1 MLDKILK
8 RPWIVIFIITAI
20 TFLFAFQIPQLSF
33 KTSIY
38 DLVIEDLPATHRYQT
53 FKDQFGS
60 DEIIRVVIKS
70 DNIFNPATF
79 KKIEELSEI
88 AAKIK
93 GVRRIISLPGIR
105 KSVDIS
111 GEGSLEKFV
120 DVLDAVNLF
129 QKNLFST
136 DHKSTAITL
145 VLAQDVDTEM
155 VIKDVKKMIADA
167 PENLSLYQIG
177 MPLVSQALARLTE
190 KDFFHL
196 PPITFLLIAIVLL
209 CLYRNLLHLV
219 LPLVCVIFALTWTFG
234 FMALTRIPLSMLT
247 LIVPVFLIAVGTA
260 YCLHIVSEYLTQA
273 KVAESPQEAVR
284 ATFTTATFPTI
295 LAVVTT
301 AIGLGSLLINKITT
315 IREFAVFSCLGLF
328 SLLIVLL
335 TLLPAAM
342 ALMPPPKNRKRIEK
356 ARFLDRMLAWVVRL
370 DLHHQ
375 RITLPILGITTLIC
389 LIGIFQIRVETNP
402 VSYFKEDI
410 PVSRNFHDIYQDLS
424 GSFPINI
431 LMQGGR
437 EGYFEDPEHVAEIA
451 QLQKFIDTLPG
462 VDKTI
467 SFADYMQLVN
477 YASNRYE
484 PMYYSLPE
492 DGFEVRML
500 INNYRMMLGEDMLV
514 RFMKPDFSQTNIML
528 LTHISSSQAFLET
541 RTRILDYVKKNFSK
555 DILWGVT
562 GLGIV
567 ISENKNHCNGKTLDL
582 AGGQLVA

>member
-1 MLDKILK
+1 MLKNFLRNLSFRTMLDKILQ

-70 DNIFNPATF
+70 DNIFDPATF
-79 KKIEELSEI
+79 KKIEELSET

-145 VLAQDVDTEM
+145 VLAQEVDTEM

-190 KDFFHL
+190 KDFFRL
-196 PPITFLLIAIVLL
+196 PLITFLLIAVVLL
-209 CLYRNLLHLV
+209 CLYRNFLHLV

-260 YCLHIVSEYLTQA
+260 YSH
-273 KVAESPQEAVR
+273 
-284 ATFTTATFPTI
+284 
-295 LAVVTT
+295 
-301 AIGLGSLLINKITT
+301 
-315 IREFAVFSCLGLF
+315 
-328 SLLIVLL
+328 
-335 TLLPAAM
+335 
-342 ALMPPPKNRKRIEK
+342 
-356 ARFLDRMLAWVVRL
+356 
-370 DLHHQ
+370 
-375 RITLPILGITTLIC
+375 
-389 LIGIFQIRVETNP
+389 NP
-402 VSYFKEDI
+402 
-410 PVSRNFHDIYQDLS
+410 
-424 GSFPINI
+424 
-431 LMQGGR
+431 GG
-437 EGYFEDPEHVAEIA
+437 GYHGHRPW
-451 QLQKFIDTLPG
+451 
-462 VDKTI
+462 I
-467 SFADYMQLVN
+467 SFDQ
-477 YASNRYE
+477 
-484 PMYYSLPE
+484 
-492 DGFEVRML
+492 
-500 INNYRMMLGEDMLV
+500 
-514 RFMKPDFSQTNIML
+514 
-528 LTHISSSQAFLET
+528 
-541 RTRILDYVKKNFSK
+541 
-555 DILWGVT
+555 
-562 GLGIV
+562 
-567 ISENKNHCNGKTLDL
+567 
-582 AGGQLVA
+582 